1 MIMLISCRR
10 CIDLSQGL
18 DREMDTRAY
27 GLVGCITPCGIPYVT
42 TRGGPLCGLEAL
54 ALQGLPLERL
64 LLTRERHRELQD
76 LAGNAMSSTVVGA
89 AVLSAL
95 IVGYK
100 ILKPGGSY
108 VQRRCAVQKR
118 KQISPRDEYP
128 LLPSSMPLGHIFNVD
143 TSDLQAQ
150 AARTARYCMCERQT
164 ATRKSILKCTLCEHT
179 SCSECGGNPTHAYK
193 RWTNLARS
201 QPLDFVSSLKSI
213 LPTRLALSGISYE
226 DYNVFRN
233 SILDCPPSTVWEDFL
248 EAVTRAIGD
257 EVRFLDIER
266 SGDWTVLYEG
276 RYSILH
282 LVISATGI
290 CWLFFAKPSPNEP
303 ALCLNR
309 EILSKPIAR
318 MTPTSG
324 SLLDG
329 EWKIC
334 APLSSKCTVTF
345 TGTGSRVTSYEAR
358 CGLQMKQFI
367 GSQVWSQIIVQTSDK
382 DAEDLE
388 VDIRGTYDLLSEC
401 GTANASLHKK
411 PAATH
416 APMVYLFLDPSKIN
430 EAENDSFV
438 FSLEHRRIPGYAP
451 RLTIAEVSHTWR
463 SSRATEEPET
473 VNVYYRKWA
482 RVPTA
487 RLAPYDHDAPI
498 TSAKLQPGTDISIGM
513 VECRDANITLLSFLA
528 PATVIDQRAQK
539 GPWEIIDPI
548 ESSDILKNFSWLVQR
563 AAGFSDFQQWARV
576 NHNSTPSCTVCV
588 PPKPRILWGR
598 DKRGWV
604 KAYEDPHDAALYERQ
619 IKAKSYPFLVFR
631 RVDEHDIG
639 NLRVTLNIQTLL
651 HQTCDRLVG
660 SKIGDDDNGDVSF
673 FWRLVPNAHD
683 ARNLI
688 FPKFKL
694 VSNKNDTQSEQPPRF
709 LLDLRPEQLRS
720 LSWMIHQ
727 EDEDVLAF
735 EEEETEEAFLPL
747 MMWRAE
753 ARVTAQKVIRGGVLA
768 DDVGYGKTAIIL
780 GLIDIQAER
789 ANHSIQT
796 PTEGSIPTNATLIV
810 VPHIMLPQW
819 KSEIEKFLGRKYNIL
834 IFQSAASFT
843 SKTIQ
848 DVRNADII
856 LVSWS
861 VFNNGGYYQKMHKFT
876 SMPRVPAKAGRNFD
890 HWFQD
895 AQGSLRDHVRI
906 LVDQGPNA
914 LLKVIRV
921 KRQEVKD
928 MQVNFTYVPSRRLR
942 GRKYAEAHQ
951 EQQVVDHGVQYA
963 EVSSEEEPDESDNES
978 PNRLRANIDRHL
990 KLRPAKSFRP
1000 HISHEL
1006 DGSIETD
1013 PEDQETEY
1021 EDSSTEDHVCIFS
1034 SKGQGRGR
1042 KRKHDQPTN
1051 GKSRWND
1058 RKEFNITRDSSQ
1070 SWETVKTPLLH
1081 AFSFNRLVID
1091 EFTYANPE
1099 RLAPLLSLEARSKW
1113 ILSGTPPL
1121 NDFADVNTIAPFL
1134 GVHLGID
1141 DDDEDQSQ
1149 NKRLK
1154 TLWKHRSDAET
1165 FQSFKAP
1172 HSETWH
1178 RRRHEVAQRFLDRFV
1193 RKNVA
1198 EIDEIPCSECIVLVK
1213 QSPAERAIYLELY
1226 KQLMAQ
1232 NRQLRRCSRGRFGN
1246 DQIERL
1252 DEIIGSSSS
1261 PEEALLKRCS
1271 SLALQGR
1278 WGDGK
1283 PEAVTCEILL
1293 GIREKQ
1299 LGNLLNDIVQKFKL
1313 AAWVYCGCDLKY
1325 ESFQKFVESLIRH
1338 DFGDSTVTVQAYPL
1352 LKNAVFMSRP
1362 DDWKL
1367 FFAESRDDEEMSQGS
1382 EIALKSQHQPEVKDE
1397 EIIEEEEYASQTP
1410 PRKLLK
1416 GGRNARNCNMTECT
1430 STRKTGGRKATGTKP
1445 PENDHSMLLPKP
1457 RKVHEYE
1464 LILREVTSTL
1474 RNLIVEWVL
1483 RERALRFLRTV
1494 RLIQTGNEIPVCNSC
1509 ESKPQ
1514 TLDTIHVL
1522 GSCGHTV
1529 CARCAWETIQ
1539 REECTVSGCRGS
1551 GKRFNV
1557 IKASTLGHD
1566 GEDKSAAFGGS
1577 KLDKLVEII
1586 RGIPQDERALLFIQY
1601 PDLMQV
1607 ASQALDLANIK
1618 HRVISPTDRRS
1629 AQKVEQF
1636 QRMSFGDNRVL
1647 VLNLGGEMAAGL

>member
-1 MIMLISCRR
+1 
-10 CIDLSQGL
+10 
-18 DREMDTRAY
+18 MDTRAY

-95 IVGYK
+95 TVGYQV
-100 ILKPGGSY
+100 LKPGGSY

-118 KQISPRDEYP
+118 KQIRPRNEYP
-128 LLPSSMPLGHIFNVD
+128 LLSSDMPLGHISNVD
-143 TSDLQAQ
+143 NSDLQVQ
-150 AARTARYCMCERQT
+150 ANRSTRYCMCERQT
-164 ATRKSILKCTLCEHT
+164 TTRQIILKCTLCEHT
-179 SCSECGGNPTHAYK
+179 ACSECGGNPTHAYE
-193 RWTNLARS
+193 RWTSLTRS
-201 QPLDFVSSLKSI
+201 QPLDFVSNLKSI
-213 LPTRLALSGISYE
+213 LPTRLALSGISCD
-226 DYNVFRN
+226 DYHVFRGN
-233 SILDCPPSTVWEDFL
+233 RIWDCPSSTIWEDFL
-248 EAVTRAIGD
+248 EAVKRAIGD

-266 SGDWTVLYEG
+266 SEDWTVIYDG
-276 RYSILH
+276 KYSILN
-282 LVISATGI
+282 LVIGVTGMH
-290 CWLFFAKPSPNEP
+290 WLFFAKPSPDEP

-329 EWKIC
+329 EWEIC
-334 APLSSKCTVTF
+334 APLSSKCIMTF
-345 TGTGSRVTSYEAR
+345 TGTGSRVMSYEAR

-367 GSQVWSQIIVQTSDK
+367 GSQVWSQITVQASDK
-382 DAEDLE
+382 DVQDLE
-388 VDIRGTYDLLSEC
+388 VDIRGTYDILPEC

-411 PAATH
+411 PATTH
-416 APMVYLFLDPSKIN
+416 ASTVYLFLDPSKIN

-463 SSRATEEPET
+463 SSRATAEAET
-473 VNVYYRKWA
+473 VNVYYRKWTK
-482 RVPTA
+482 VPMA
-487 RLAPYDHDAPI
+487 RLAPYDPDAPI
-498 TSAKLQPGTDISIGM
+498 TCAKLQPGTGISIGM
-513 VECRDANITLLSFLA
+513 VDCRDANITLLSFSA
-528 PATVIDQRAQK
+528 PAAVIDSRAPK
-539 GPWEIIDPI
+539 GPWEVIDPI

-563 AAGFSDFQQWARV
+563 AAGFSDFQQWTRI
-576 NHNSTPSCTVCV
+576 NHDNISNCTICV

-619 IKAKSYPFLVFR
+619 IKAKPSPFLVFR
-631 RVDEHDIG
+631 RVDEDDVG

-651 HQTCDRLVG
+651 HQICDRLVG
-660 SKIGDDDNGDVSF
+660 SKIDDDGDVSF

-694 VSNKNDTQSEQPPRF
+694 VSNKNETQSKQPPRF

-727 EDEDVLAF
+727 EDEDVPTF

-747 MMWRAE
+747 TMWRAE
-753 ARVTAQKVIRGGVLA
+753 ARVTAQKIIRGGVLA

-780 GLIDIQAER
+780 GLIDVQAER
-789 ANHSIQT
+789 DNRSTQT
-796 PTEGSIPTNATLIV
+796 PTEGLIPTNATLIV
-810 VPHIMLPQW
+810 VPHMMLPQW
-819 KSEIEKFLGRKYNIL
+819 KSEIEKFLGRKYSIL

-848 DVRNADII
+848 DVQNADII

-861 VFNNGGYYQKMHKFT
+861 IFNNGGYYQKMHKFT
-876 SMPRVPAKAGRNFD
+876 GMPRVPAKAGRNFD

-895 AQGSLRDHVRI
+895 AQMSLRDHIRI
-906 LVDQGPNA
+906 LVDQGPNE
-914 LLKVIRV
+914 LLKAIRI
-921 KRQEVKD
+921 KRKEVKD
-928 MQVNFTYVPSRRLR
+928 MQANSTYVPSRRLI

-951 EQQVVDHGVQYA
+951 DRQDVDHEMQYA
-963 EVSSEEEPDESDNES
+963 EVSSEEEPDDSENES
-978 PNRLRANIDRHL
+978 SDRLRVNIDRDL
-990 KLRPAKSFRP
+990 KLQPAKSFGA
-1000 HISHEL
+1000 HTSHEL
-1006 DGSIETD
+1006 EGNVETEPD
-1013 PEDQETEY
+1013 DQETEY

-1042 KRKHDQPTN
+1042 KRKHDQPPS

-1070 SWETVKTPLLH
+1070 SWEVVKTPLLH

-1121 NDFADVNTIAPFL
+1121 NDFADINSIAPFL
-1134 GVHLGID
+1134 GIHLGID

-1154 TLWKHRSDAET
+1154 TLWKHRSEAET

-1178 RRRHEVAQRFLDRFV
+1178 RRRHEVAQRFFDRFV

-1198 EIDEIPCSECIVLVK
+1198 EIDEIPCSEYIVLVN

-1232 NRQLRRCSRGRFGN
+1232 NRQLRRCSRGRFEN

-1271 SLALQGR
+1271 SLALQDR

-1283 PEAVTCEILL
+1283 PEVVTCEVLL

-1299 LGNLLNDIVQKFKL
+1299 LGNLLDDIVQKFKL
-1313 AAWVYCGCDLKY
+1313 GAWVYCGCDLKY

-1338 DFGDSTVTVQAYPL
+1338 DFGDSTVTAQAYPL
-1352 LKNAVFMSRP
+1352 LKNAVFTSKY

-1382 EIALKSQHQPEVKDE
+1382 EIVLKSQYQPEVKDE
-1397 EIIEEEEYASQTP
+1397 EIIEEEEHISQTP

-1416 GGRNARNCNMTECT
+1416 RGRNARNCNMAECT
-1430 STRKTGGRKATGTKP
+1430 STRKTGGKKTTVTKP
-1445 PENDHSMLLPKP
+1445 KDDHSILPPKP
-1457 RKVHEYE
+1457 RRVHEYE

-1483 RERALRFLRTV
+1483 RKRALRFLRTV

-1514 TLDTIHVL
+1514 ALDTIHVL

-1529 CARCAWETIQ
+1529 CAKCAWETIQ
-1539 REECTVSGCRGS
+1539 KEECSVSGCHGS
-1551 GKRFNV
+1551 GRRFNV
-1557 IKASTLGHD
+1557 IKESTLGHD

-1586 RGIPQDERALLFIQY
+1586 RDIPQDERALLFIQF

-1607 ASQALDLANIK
+1607 ASQTLDLANIK
-1618 HRVISPTDRRS
+1618 HTVISPTDRRS

-1636 QRMSFGDNRVL
+1636 QKMSFGDNRVL